1 MKALL
6 AQRVFDGKHV
16 LPPQAVL
23 IEDATVIGLVA
34 PDAMPRGIE
43 VMQLND
49 AALLAPGFVDLQV
62 NGQSATALLERAKGV
77 RDGQTAAGGQRAAII
92 AFGPHVAVDRLAE
105 AATAGADLVVSRGEL
120 LGALPA
126 VVERVRAAVQ
136 KGSADG
142 SG

>member
-1 MKALL
+1 MADAITILL
-6 AQRVFDGKHV
+6 LSPDLMVSSRIAG
-16 LPPQAVL
+16 LAAAIPATILTLAPAAAV
-23 IEDATVIGLVA
+23 
-34 PDAMPRGIE
+34 PRGGPFAVI
-43 VMQLND
+43 V
-49 AALLAPGFVDLQV
+49 VDLQV

-92 AFGPHVAVDRLAE
+92 AFGPHVAVDRLTE

>member
-1 MKALL
+1 MADAITILL
-6 AQRVFDGKHV
+6 LSPDLMVSSRIAG
-16 LPPQAVL
+16 LAAAIP
-23 IEDATVIGLVA
+23 ATILT
-34 PDAMPRGIE
+34 
-43 VMQLND
+43 
-49 AALLAPGFVDLQV
+49 LAPAAAAPRSGPFAVIVVDLQV

-92 AFGPHVAVDRLAE
+92 AFGPHVAVDRLTE

-126 VVERVRAAVQ
+126 VVERVRAALQ

>member
-1 MKALL
+1 MADAITILL
-6 AQRVFDGKHV
+6 LSPDLMVSSRIAG
-16 LPPQAVL
+16 LAAAIP
-23 IEDATVIGLVA
+23 ATILTLA
-34 PDAMPRGIE
+34 PAAAAPRGGPFAVI
-43 VMQLND
+43 V
-49 AALLAPGFVDLQV
+49 VDLQV

-92 AFGPHVAVDRLAE
+92 AFGPHVAVDRLTE